1 MSGAPIPASPDAL
14 AALSGERRR
23 VTTVSD
29 YHRMVDAGI
38 LGEHDRAELIEGVI
52 LEVSPQSELHAQV
65 IQRLAHVLYRSLPDE
80 FAIRCQLPLRLG
92 DRSEPAPDFAVLRAE
107 DARSHR
113 EPPSRALFVVEVASE
128 SLRKD
133 RDIKSNL
140 YARFGIPE
148 YWIVD
153 LDARAIEVRRDPG
166 PDGRY
171 RTVSSVPTAGE
182 ATSAVLPGLQVRVSA
197 LFD

>member
-14 AALSGERRR
+14 AALSDEPRR
-23 VTTVSD
+23 VITVSD
-29 YHRMVDAGI
+29 YHRMVQAGI
-38 LGEHDRAELIEGVI
+38 LGEGDRAELIEGVI
-52 LEVSPQSELHAQV
+52 VEVSPQSEVHAQV
-65 IQRLAHVLYRSLPDE
+65 IQRRTRLLYRSLPDE

-92 DRSEPAPDFAVLRAE
+92 DRSEPEPDLAVLRAE

-113 EPPSRALFVVEVASE
+113 EPPSRALLVVEVAGE

-133 RDIKSNL
+133 RDVKANL
-140 YARFGIPE
+140 YARFGVPE

-153 LDARAIEVRRDPG
+153 LEARAIEIRREPG
-166 PDGRY
+166 SDGRY
-171 RTVSSVPTAGE
+171 RSVSTVPSAGE
-182 ATSAVLPGLQVRVSA
+182 ATSAALPGLQVLVSA

>member
-14 AALSGERRR
+14 AALSGEPHRAI
-23 VTTVSD
+23 TVSE

-38 LGEHDRAELIEGVI
+38 LGED
-52 LEVSPQSELHAQV
+52 
-65 IQRLAHVLYRSLPDE
+65 RSLPDE
-80 FAIRCQLPLRLG
+80 FAIRCQLPLQLG
-92 DRSEPAPDFAVLRAE
+92 DRSEPEPDYAVLRAE

-113 EPPSRALFVVEVASE
+113 EPPSRALLVIEVASE

-133 RDIKSNL
+133 RDVKGNL
-140 YARFGIPE
+140 YARFGVPE

-153 LDARAIEVRRDPG
+153 LETRAIETRRDPG
-166 PDGRY
+166 PDGRH
-171 RTVSSVPTAGE
+171 RAVSTVPTPGE
-182 ATSAVLPGLQVRVSA
+182 ATSAVLPGLRVRVSA

>member
-23 VTTVSD
+23 ITTISD

-38 LGEHDRAELIEGVI
+38 LGEDDRVELIEGVI
-52 LEVSPQSELHAQV
+52 VEVSPQSELHAQV
-65 IQRLAHVLYRSLPDE
+65 IQRLGRLLYRSLPDE
-80 FAIRCQLPLRLG
+80 FAIRFQLPLRLG
-92 DRSEPAPDFAVLRAE
+92 DRSEPEPDFAVLRAE
-107 DARSHR
+107 DARSHHQ
-113 EPPSRALFVVEVASE
+113 PPSRALLVVEVAGE

-133 RDIKSNL
+133 RDVKANL
-140 YARFGIPE
+140 YARFGVPE

-153 LDARAIEVRRDPG
+153 LEARAIEVRRDPG

-171 RTVSSVPTAGE
+171 RAVSTVPAAGE
-182 ATSAVLPGLQVRVSA
+182 ATSAVLPGLQVRVDA

>member
-14 AALSGERRR
+14 AALSDEPRR

-29 YHRMVDAGI
+29 YHRMVETGI
-38 LGEHDRAELIEGVI
+38 LGEDDRVELIEGVI
-52 LEVSPQSELHAQV
+52 VEVSPQSESHAQV
-65 IQRLAHVLYRSLPDE
+65 IQRLGRILCRSLPDE
-80 FAIRCQLPLRLG
+80 LAIRCQLPLRLG
-92 DRSEPAPDFAVLRAE
+92 DRSEPQPDFAVLRAE

-113 EPPSRALFVVEVASE
+113 EHPSRALLVIEVAGE

-133 RDIKSNL
+133 REVKANL
-140 YARFGIPE
+140 YARFGVDE

-153 LDARAIEVRRDPG
+153 LEARAIERRSDPG

-171 RTVSSVPTAGE
+171 RAVSTIPITGE
-182 ATSAVLPGLQVRVSA
+182 ATSAVLPGLHVRVST